1 MGARPMQRLI
11 QEKIKRSIAED
22 LLFGELSESGGT
34 VKVSVKDGELTIDV
48 VSTRTQT
55 A

>member
-1 MGARPMQRLI
+1 MQRLI

-22 LLFGELSESGGT
+22 LLFGALSDGGGT
-34 VKVSVKDGELTIDV
+34 VTVRVRNNELAIEVRGTN
-48 VSTRTQT
+48 TEP